1 MARIAHLISI
11 HAGRVEGVAIDGG
24 DLLPET
30 AHIYRSEQPTANIS
44 AEGHS
49 TLAAFLEETG
59 WTQRGALIILDTK
72 LVRLRRLE
80 FPFQAPKRIRQII
93 APELDNVLLGPLEEL
108 EYDFRTIP
116 KEDESAEVVAFLVR
130 RDLLDGVLAECQRH
144 GIQPL
149 GVTFAAEV
157 LNRALPDMPEHGFL
171 VYVGDDELFA
181 VHCSAGGLRAIR
193 TIPGEMTARLAPL
206 VNGQAV
212 TTMTAVQEGSAARAM
227 QPEQQALD
235 PATVLAPVVGAFNL
249 FIRTHAV
256 GENSPAVVIRGRL
269 APQFQWNPAEMGLEI
284 VPGKLEQHGHKRP
297 TGLLGEFDGNVK
309 DLLSARGI
317 NFARRRFGWLNQLRQ
332 VRRPLIALATLSI
345 MALVLGSVLL
355 GLNIQQ
361 QRTRLAQLEQQT
373 EAIVRRHVPRFTT
386 LQAGLQVLRDRVAQQ
401 QQGRALNELFTDY
414 HYNMLNLL
422 QTLSAVYGELPGL
435 TMESLQLNN
444 ERLILTGR
452 TESYQQG
459 EELRNRL
466 TALPRFE
473 GREITITNQRS
484 PDGIAYRVAIQGGSR

>member
-11 HAGRVEGVAIDGG
+11 HAGRVEGIAVDGG
-24 DLLPET
+24 DLLPQT
-30 AHIYRSEQPTANIS
+30 AHIYRSEQPTADIS

-49 TLAAFLEETG
+49 TLAAFLEDTG

-93 APELDNVLLGPLEEL
+93 GPELDNVLLGPLDEL

-116 KEDESAEVVAFLVR
+116 KDDDSAEVVAFLVR

-149 GVTFAAEV
+149 GVTFSAEV
-157 LNRALPDMPEHGFL
+157 LNRTLPDAPAHGFL

-181 VHCSAGGLRAIR
+181 AHCSAGGLRAIR

-206 VNGQAV
+206 LGGQGGAAMPTVN
-212 TTMTAVQEGSAARAM
+212 EGSTARAVELER
-227 QPEQQALD
+227 QVVD
-235 PATVLAPVVGAFNL
+235 PATVLAPVMAAFNL

-256 GENSPAVVIRGRL
+256 GEESPAVTIRGRL
-269 APQFQWNPAEMGLEI
+269 APLFRWNPAEMGLE
-284 VPGKLEQHGHKRP
+284 VAPGKLAQPGSGTP
-297 TGLLGEFDGNVK
+297 SGLLGEFAGNVK
-309 DLLSARGI
+309 DLFSSRGI
-317 NFARRRFGWLNQLRQ
+317 NFARRRFGWRNQVRQ
-332 VRRPLIALATLSI
+332 LRRPLIALAALTLL
-345 MALVLGSVLL
+345 ALVLGSVML

-361 QRTRLAQLEQQT
+361 QRTRLAQLETQT
-373 EAIVRRHVPRFTT
+373 ESIIRRHVPRFAT
-386 LQAGLQVLRDRVAQQ
+386 LQAGLQVMRDRAAQQ
-401 QQGRALNELFTDY
+401 QQGRALNALFTDY
-414 HYNMLNLL
+414 HYNVLHLL

-444 ERLILTGR
+444 ERLILSGR

-466 TALPRFE
+466 AALPRFE
-473 GREITITNQRS
+473 GRELTITNQRS
-484 PDGIAYRVAIQGGSR
+484 PDGIAYRVTIQGGTR